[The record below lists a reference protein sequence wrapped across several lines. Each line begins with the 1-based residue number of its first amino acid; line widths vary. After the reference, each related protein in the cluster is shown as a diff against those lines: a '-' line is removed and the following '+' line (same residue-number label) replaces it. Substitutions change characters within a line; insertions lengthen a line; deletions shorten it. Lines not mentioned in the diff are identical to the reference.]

1 MYLLVFVGVILTLT
15 ILSLL
20 IKDDRKR
27 PIIIL
32 ICGLFNLV
40 YGIYIFQYVNSSLL
54 PGYIKFDSIGKI
66 IYLTYSI
73 LFFSLSVYASNYLK
87 MRSDRGNKIFIISM
101 MANLLAAQFACMAQ
115 DFGILWA
122 SMEAAT
128 LFVTPLIYFN
138 KTKFSIEAT
147 WKFIL
152 LTSTGI
158 AVALLGTYMLGF
170 TALQTD
176 GHGTINFLKLQTI
189 VPRMDTK
196 WLFFS
201 SLFMVIGYASK
212 IGLVPFH
219 WWKPDSYG
227 EAPGLIGGL
236 LSGGLVSLAALCL
249 LRIYQILSKSEV
261 LAYISHILLILGILS
276 LAMTAILI
284 VNQKDLKRLLAYSS
298 IEHVGIIAVGLG
310 IGKMAIF
317 GSLLHIVFNTIAK
330 GILFLNAGDIQRIY
344 GDKKISNI
352 SGLMSV
358 SPAIGSIFILGLF
371 AAAGSPPFGLFI
383 SEFYIF
389 LYGFK
394 YGYSAVTLTVII
406 LLGFIFI
413 GLIRAGIN
421 IAYGAQSTDNKQFKE
436 FKPTKIMLLS
446 ELFLLAI
453 LLIPLF
459 YFPQNILKTIKDSL
473 LLLGVTTNG

>member
-1 MYLLVFVGVILTLT
+1 MYLLVFIGVIVVLTV
-15 ILSLL
+15 LSLL
-20 IKDDRKR
+20 IRDDRKR

-32 ICGLFNLV
+32 ICGLFNFA
-40 YGIYIFQYVNSSLL
+40 YSIYIFHYVQSSIF
-54 PGYIKFDSIGKI
+54 PDYIKFDSIGKI
-66 IYLTYSI
+66 IYLSYSI

-87 MRSDRGNKIFIISM
+87 IRSDRGNRIFIVSM
-101 MANLLAAQFACMAQ
+101 MANLLSAQFACMAQ
-115 DFGILWA
+115 DFGVLWA

-128 LFVTPLIYFN
+128 LSVTPLIYFN

-176 GHGTINFLKLQTI
+176 GQGTINFLRLQSI
-189 VPRMDTK
+189 VPKMDVK

-201 SLFMVIGYASK
+201 TLFMVIGYASK
-212 IGLVPFH
+212 IGLAPFH

-249 LRIYQILSKSEV
+249 LRIYQILSGSEV
-261 LAYISHILLILGILS
+261 LIYISHILLILGVLS
-276 LAMTAILI
+276 LAIAAIFA
-284 VNQKDLKRLLAYSS
+284 VKQKDLKRLLAYSS
-298 IEHVGIIAVGLG
+298 VEHVGIIAVGLG

-317 GSLLHIVFNTIAK
+317 GSLLHIMFNTFAK
-330 GILFLNAGDIQRIY
+330 GVLFLNAADIQRIY
-344 GDKKISNI
+344 GNKKIQNI
-352 SGLMSV
+352 SGLISI
-358 SPAIGSIFILGLF
+358 SPTIGWVFILGLF
-371 AAAGSPPFGLFI
+371 AAAGSPPFSLFI

-394 YGYSAVTLTVII
+394 YGYSVTTLVVII
-406 LLGFIFI
+406 LLGLIFI
-413 GLIRAGIN
+413 GLIKAGIS
-421 IAYGAQSTDNKQFKE
+421 IAYGTPSTDSIQLKE

-446 ELFLLAI
+446 EILLLAI

-459 YFPQNILKTIKDSL
+459 YFPQNILSTIKDSL
-473 LLLGVTTNG
+473 LILGVTNG

>member
-1 MYLLVFVGVILTLT
+1 MYLLLFIGVIFTLT
-15 ILSLL
+15 VLSILLN
-20 IKDDRKR
+20 DDKKR
-27 PIIIL
+27 PVIIL
-32 ICGLFNLV
+32 ICGIFNFV
-40 YGIYIFQYVNSSLL
+40 YSIYIFQYVDSSLF
-54 PGYIKFDSIGKI
+54 PNYIKFDSIGKI

-73 LFFSLSVYASNYLK
+73 LFFSLSVYASHYLK

-101 MANLLAAQFACMAQ
+101 MVNVLAAQFACMAQ

-128 LFVTPLIYFN
+128 LSVTPLIYFN

-176 GHGTINFLKLQTI
+176 GQGTINFLKLTNI
-189 VPRMDTK
+189 VPKMDTH

-201 SLFMVIGYASK
+201 SLFMLIGYASK

-249 LRIYQILSKSEV
+249 LRIYQILSNSEV
-261 LAYISHILLILGILS
+261 LIYISHILLILGVLS
-276 LAMTAILI
+276 LSMTAVMI

-298 IEHVGIIAVGLG
+298 VEHVGIIAVGLG

-317 GSLLHIVFNTIAK
+317 GSLLHIIFNTITK

-344 GDKKISNI
+344 GDKKISSI

-358 SPAIGSIFILGLF
+358 SPTIGWIFILSLF
-371 AAAGSPPFGLFI
+371 AAAGSPPFSLFI
-383 SEFYIF
+383 SEYFIF

-394 YGYSAVTLTVII
+394 YGYGAVTLIVIM

-413 GLIRAGIN
+413 GLIRAGIT
-421 IAYGAQSTDNKQFKE
+421 IAYGDKSEDNSQFKE
-436 FKPTKIMLLS
+436 FKPTKRMLLS
-446 ELFLLAI
+446 ELFLLAA

-459 YFPQNILKTIKDSL
+459 YFPNNILNAIKDSL
-473 LLLGVTTNG
+473 LMLGVTNG